1 MGSSPVVS
9 ARFAIFP
16 ASRRVYTLT
25 LSLTIALLGIGCH
38 APAPSAQ
45 AVSAP
50 RVQERVAVAVDT
62 QMSKG
67 PATAPVTIVEFS
79 DYQ

>member
-1 MGSSPVVS
+1 VSGRFASSP
-9 ARFAIFP
+9 AP
-16 ASRRVYTLT
+16 RRVYTLT
-25 LSLTIALLGIGCH
+25 LTLTLTIALTLLGLGCH
-38 APAPSAQ
+38 APAPGA
-45 AVSAP
+45 ADRLV
-50 RVQERVAVAVDT
+50 VET

>member
-1 MGSSPVVS
+1 VSGRFASSP
-9 ARFAIFP
+9 AP
-16 ASRRVYTLT
+16 RRVYTLT
-25 LSLTIALLGIGCH
+25 LTLTLTLTIALTLLGLGCH
-38 APAPSAQ
+38 APAPGA
-45 AVSAP
+45 ADRLV
-50 RVQERVAVAVDT
+50 VET